1 MRRVNRCLSVVGRV
15 AVGLAVATVG
25 LAVGSCGGTGPNDA
39 PAVES
44 DSHLPAGY
52 ALRLDR
58 PNRDAA
64 EFVTT
69 LDNGV
74 LQIRTG
80 PAGIIYRPD
89 QVSDPLSDPPRFTA
103 RARFTEIDAPVGHRE
118 GFGLFVGGQELEGDR
133 QRYIYFLVRG
143 DGRYLIKRRDGES
156 TVEISDGWEASDSI
170 RVPTPDNAD
179 VANDLEI
186 AVDGERVRFSCNGQ
200 LVADRPVGDL
210 SPQGVVGARVNHNLK
225 VRVERLQVERL

>member
-1 MRRVNRCLSVVGRV
+1 MRRVNRCRSAVGRI
-15 AVGLAVATVG
+15 AVGLAVATAG

-39 PAVES
+39 PSVGS

-58 PNRDAA
+58 PNRDPA

-69 LDNGV
+69 PDDGV

-89 QVSDPLSDPPRFTA
+89 QVSDSLRFTA

-118 GFGLFVGGQELEGDR
+118 GFGLFIGGQDLEADR
-133 QRYIYFLVRG
+133 QRYLYFLVRG
-143 DGRYLIKRRDGES
+143 DGRYLIKHRDGES
-156 TVEISDGWEASDSI
+156 TVEISDGWEASDAI

-186 AVDGERVRFSCNGQ
+186 TVDGERVRFSCNGQ

-210 SPQGVVGARVNHNLK
+210 SAQGVVGVRVNHNLE
-225 VRVERLQVERL
+225 VRVEDLIVDQS